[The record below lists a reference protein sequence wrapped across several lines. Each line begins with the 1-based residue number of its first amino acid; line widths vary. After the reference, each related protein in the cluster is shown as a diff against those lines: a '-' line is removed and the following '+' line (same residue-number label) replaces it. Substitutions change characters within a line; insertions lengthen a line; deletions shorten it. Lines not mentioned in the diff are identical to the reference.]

1 MVKNSIVPQ
10 IGMSVVHS
18 LLHTSVIIREH
29 TEGETFFE
37 KKKKDTCPTKHA
49 FTPLQCWLKVM
60 GLPYAYPLPPLL
72 RNLPIDL
79 MHVKSSYNY

>member
-29 TEGETFFE
+29 RERERETFFE
-37 KKKKDTCPTKHA
+37 KKKQTK
-49 FTPLQCWLKVM
+49 TKQKKKTLSMPSPPCLV
-60 GLPYAYPLPPLL
+60 GL
-72 RNLPIDL
+72 R
-79 MHVKSSYNY
+79 

>member
-29 TEGETFFE
+29 AEGETLKKKKE
-37 KKKKDTCPTKHA
+37 KKKRHFNPAKHA
-49 FTPLQCWLKVM
+49 FTPLPCWLKVM
-60 GLPYAYPLPPLL
+60 GLP
-72 RNLPIDL
+72 
-79 MHVKSSYNY
+79 

>member
-29 TEGETFFE
+29 TEGETFFLKE
-37 KKKKDTCPTKHA
+37 KKKKKKDTCPTKHA
-49 FTPLQCWLKVM
+49 LTPCIV
-60 GLPYAYPLPPLL
+60 GL
-72 RNLPIDL
+72 R
-79 MHVKSSYNY
+79 

>member
-37 KKKKDTCPTKHA
+37 KKKKKKDTCPSKHA
-49 FTPLQCWLKVM
+49 FTPLPYWLKVM
-60 GLPYAYPLPPLL
+60 GLP
-72 RNLPIDL
+72 
-79 MHVKSSYNY
+79 

>member
-1 MVKNSIVPQ
+1 MVRNSIVPQ

-37 KKKKDTCPTKHA
+37 KKKKEKEKSPVKHA
-49 FTPLQCWLKVM
+49 FTPLPCWLKVM
-60 GLPYAYPLPPLL
+60 SLP
-72 RNLPIDL
+72 
-79 MHVKSSYNY
+79 